1 METIDTL
8 KVNAQHRKL
17 FVINVKGF
25 AILKNYA
32 GQPAPAAISKPDT
45 DDDYLCAAVTS
56 ANSPIRVTLK
66 KNSPNR

>member
-32 GQPAPAAISKPDT
+32 GQPVPAAVSKFDT
-45 DDDYLCAAVTS
+45 DDYLCAAVTS
-56 ANSPIRVTLK
+56 ANPPIRVTFK